1 MRDGKIIA
9 IIVFFN
15 IIRSVTV
22 KDNYRFILITEQ
34 QKKGKA
40 ESTTD
45 WFPRSWETIEKVYDN
60 IVDNTFRY
68 VFSCVTDHIKVDLFI
83 LKSN

>member
-40 ESTTD
+40 KSTTD
-45 WFPRSWETIEKVYDN
+45 FV
-60 IVDNTFRY
+60 
-68 VFSCVTDHIKVDLFI
+68 C
-83 LKSN
+83 